1 MRVLMSRWQ
10 YSKCCVLVCLALLLP
25 ACGGSPVSAGPSP
38 RSVEDCRGGDAPFPA
53 NPSQGP
59 VQYASITVDG
69 KLRGYR
75 LFRPAALDHTK
86 PIPLVVALH
95 GSPGDADQWESVAH
109 FDEEATTAG
118 FLAAYPNG
126 CDGYWSYTEGGS
138 KVPDVDF
145 ISKLI
150 DRLESE
156 FRIDK
161 GRVFV
166 VGVSAGSVMTYRLAC
181 DLSNQIAAIASVSG
195 AMRPDDCQPARPV
208 SVLEMHGT
216 NDCWTGGCPYAVLLG
231 VDALIQRWRT
241 VDSCPGDP
249 IQSQSG
255 ITKTSVWKGCK
266 AGTVVRLDTVVG
278 GLHQWYGSDF
288 NPVPG
293 EPNANAVVWSFF
305 SSLQPAA

>member
-1 MRVLMSRWQ
+1 
-10 YSKCCVLVCLALLLP
+10 LALQIV
-25 ACGGSPVSAGPSP
+25 ACGGSPPTAAAPSP
-38 RSVEDCRGGDAPFPA
+38 LEDCRGSNATFPT
-53 NPSQGP
+53 NPDQGP
-59 VQYASITVDG
+59 IQWASLTVDG

-75 LFRPAALDHTK
+75 LFRPPSLDNTK
-86 PIPLVVALH
+86 PSPLVIALH
-95 GSPGDADQWESVAH
+95 GSPSNAEQMASLAH
-109 FDEEATTAG
+109 FDVEATTGG
-118 FLAAYPNG
+118 FIAAYPNG
-126 CDGYWSYTEGGS
+126 CNGYWSYTETGS
-138 KVPDVDF
+138 KLPDVDF

-150 DRLESE
+150 DRLEAE

-161 GRVFV
+161 ARIYV
-166 VGVSAGSVMTYRLAC
+166 VGVSAGSVLTYRLAC
-181 DLSNQIAAIASVSG
+181 DLSDRIAAIASVSG

-241 VDSCPGDP
+241 LDGCTGDP
-249 IQSQSG
+249 VLSQSG
-255 ITKTSVWKGCK
+255 ITKTSAWKGCK

-293 EPNANAVVWSFF
+293 EPDANSVIWNFF
-305 SSLQPAA
+305 SGLQARA